1 MAKMLCM
8 KTWERNL
15 YPWMHRLDT
24 EAGNAQVLHLW
35 EEPKIV
41 NQVQAKWRKRARR
54 YVLGGTYIK
63 WERLYFTLLFL
74 PLRGQFQI
82 NLTSMLFKEP
92 PMEKEN
98 YKRFSST
105 LGTCKNLPPIRY
117 KASSKKRH
125 RKYIYCSLGRYLE
138 TSRKVTTQSWHLD
151 VFNWASKLHYYE
163 KSKGFPLESTP
174 FPADMH

>member
-1 MAKMLCM
+1 
-8 KTWERNL
+8 
-15 YPWMHRLDT
+15 MHRSDT

-151 VFNWASKLHYYE
+151 VSNWASKLHYYE
-163 KSKGFPLESTP
+163 SQRDSHWNQPLFLLTCTKESFPKT
-174 FPADMH
+174 ATRQ